1 MLKLKAMIDQFID
14 EQTSKVF
21 EKIFTTAKSL
31 YKYAKV
37 KKNSLKLS

>member
-21 EKIFTTAKSL
+21 EKILTTAKSL
-31 YKYAKV
+31 YKYAK
-37 KKNSLKLS
+37 KIL